1 MGVTVGHELAT
12 EHIPTLHHTNLAFQR
27 SVHSP
32 AWDQFQECDAL
43 DLAAVGGDPLTTEGA
58 GASTPSSQPRG
69 GHLWSPWSVSGMG
82 LPGGQFQLHAC
93 HKHFPYSEGK
103 CSVGIF
109 FPLETIYRGS
119 NTFNLNGISLLT
131 RGGK

>member
-32 AWDQFQECDAL
+32 AWDQFQECDTL

-58 GASTPSSQPRG
+58 GVLYLIFSAPACARVVSVVR
-69 GHLWSPWSVSGMG
+69 LWHGACWGTVPITC
-82 LPGGQFQLHAC
+82 LP
-93 HKHFPYSEGK
+93 
-103 CSVGIF
+103 
-109 FPLETIYRGS
+109 
-119 NTFNLNGISLLT
+119 
-131 RGGK
+131 